1 MMPKYS
7 ALAKVVGDL
16 LRTALRD
23 GIESA
28 QGAVEAKHTTIAGD
42 VVTDTDFAVQ
52 DRLQTELI
60 ELLPDSTFIGEE
72 NFVPPDSLD
81 DKPYWIVDP
90 LDGTLNFS
98 CDLPFFGA
106 SVALL
111 VGGSPVVGAVYDYG
125 SDTVYTA
132 AANSGARANGTPF
145 TWSAEMAA
153 RAPVGISSGYLA
165 HCAADDAQSRA
176 ADIVGAR
183 YRIFGSQA
191 VQLCWAAMGRL
202 KMNINY
208 EAKLWDDAA
217 GWLICQEAGAA
228 YAALGSDPLFP
239 LLPGSPALAGENLL
253 SVSGSPSLV
262 TSYRDHRNKGL

>member
-1 MMPKYS
+1 MNHSYD
-7 ALAKVVGDL
+7 ALAATVGTL

-23 GIESA
+23 GIASA
-28 QGAVEAKHTTIAGD
+28 QGAVIDKHTTVAGD

-52 DRLQTELI
+52 DRLQTVLVD
-60 ELLPDSTFIGEE
+60 LLPESEFIGEE
-72 NFVPPDSLD
+72 NFTAPETLD

-90 LDGTLNFS
+90 LDGTLNFA
-98 CDLPFFGA
+98 CDLPFFGS

-111 VGGSPVVGAVYDYG
+111 VGGTPVVGVVYDYG
-125 SDTVYTA
+125 NDTIYSA
-132 AANSGARANGTPF
+132 ALGHGAQANGTPF
-145 TWSAEMAA
+145 TWDGTMAA

-165 HCAADDAQSRA
+165 HCAPDDAQSGA
-176 ADIVGAR
+176 ANVVGAR

-217 GWLICQEAGAA
+217 GWLICKEAGAG

-239 LLPGSPALAGENLL
+239 LTRGSAALAGDNLL
-253 SVSGSPSLV
+253 SVSGSPDLV
-262 TSYRDHRNKGL
+262 TSYRDHRSKGR

>member
-1 MMPKYS
+1 MTPTYDAIAAS
-7 ALAKVVGDL
+7 VGDL
-16 LRTALRD
+16 LRAALRD
-23 GIESA
+23 GIAAA
-28 QGAVEAKHTTIAGD
+28 QGTVESKQTTVAGD

-52 DRLQTELI
+52 DRLQTVLQD
-60 ELLPDSTFIGEE
+60 LLPDSTFIGEE
-72 NFVPPDSLD
+72 NFVAPDRLD

-111 VGGSPVVGAVYDYG
+111 VGGIPVVGVVYDYG
-125 SDTVYTA
+125 SDTIYTA
-132 AANSGARANGTPF
+132 ATGDGARANGKPF
-145 TWSAEMAA
+145 TWNAAMAA

-165 HCAADDAQSRA
+165 HCAADDARSGA
-176 ADIVGAR
+176 AAVVGAR

-217 GWLICQEAGAA
+217 GWLICQEAGAG

-253 SVSGSPSLV
+253 SVSGSSALV